1 VKLTQRGAD
10 VKPRLCHG
18 TAPNAPFGAARTNS
32 RLSEKPPISAPC
44 VSARSSLVAERN
56 ELLSVRT
63 SRSVALIEDVLK
75 EEPEAGWRLLFR
87 EDFPYQFEDIGNGVQ
102 V

>member
-1 VKLTQRGAD
+1 
-10 VKPRLCHG
+10 
-18 TAPNAPFGAARTNS
+18 
-32 RLSEKPPISAPC
+32 
-44 VSARSSLVAERN
+44 VAERN
-56 ELLSVRT
+56 ELLSART
-63 SRSVALIEDVLK
+63 SRSVALTEDVLK